1 MIQAGDD
8 RCKHRW
14 VPITELNPRDAAG
27 MYWFRC
33 KECGRV
39 EACRDER
46 GPDREYKGA
55 TEP

>member
-1 MIQAGDD
+1 MILSGDE

-14 VPITELNPRDAAG
+14 VPITEHNPRDAAG
-27 MYWFRC
+27 MYWFKC

-39 EACRDER
+39 EACGNPG

-55 TEP
+55 NE